1 MTYKDYVRYFNLV
14 YMRLSEFNYNIV
26 RWFKYNNMQ
35 FKLEKQIVLNMFDL
49 MSAELETGYVC
60 PQCHEQLAFDDE
72 HSELWW
78 CKRCESIYE
87 PWEVE
92 ERNKIYE

>member
-1 MTYKDYVRYFNLV
+1 
-14 YMRLSEFNYNIV
+14 
-26 RWFKYNNMQ
+26 
-35 FKLEKQIVLNMFDL
+35 MFDL